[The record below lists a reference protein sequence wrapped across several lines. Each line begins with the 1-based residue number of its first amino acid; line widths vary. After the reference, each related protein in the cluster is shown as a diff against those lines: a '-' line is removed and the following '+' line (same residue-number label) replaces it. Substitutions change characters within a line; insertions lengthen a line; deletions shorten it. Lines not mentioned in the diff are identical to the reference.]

1 MSITVSL
8 PTILRPL
15 ADNQRRV
22 ETSGT
27 SLSAVIENLET
38 AHPGLKARLIEDG
51 ALRRYINIYI
61 NDEDVRF
68 LAGLESELSDGDR
81 IDILPAVAGG

>member
-22 ETSGT
+22 ETTGT
-27 SLSAVIENLET
+27 QLGAVIDNLEI
-38 AHPGLKARLIEDG
+38 AYPGLKARLI
-51 ALRRYINIYI
+51 
-61 NDEDVRF
+61 
-68 LAGLESELSDGDR
+68 
-81 IDILPAVAGG
+81 